1 MRVSP
6 SGFGYVD
13 PNFDTPGLAG
23 SHAGLRFSTQPFAQQ
38 AYPIGYFH
46 YNTAVLYMPT
56 ILSDTS
62 AWTVVSTT
70 FIPDSAYQYV
80 QIGNFFADSLC
91 SSVVL
96 DPGSGDYAA
105 YAFVD
110 MVCVSQQEGVC
121 DPVQSV
127 PSPSATVLPQGLLI
141 TDQIRLDLP
150 AWGLDGAVE
159 GAMLFDAAGKLVA
172 MRSLQGTQ
180 GVVSWSM
187 PDLRSGLYVLVLDVR
202 DRPALRVRSWK

>member
-1 MRVSP
+1 MAERRLRIRGVLIGPDVYNKEYMQGSLFAALQPGMVAYVSMRVSP

-91 SSVVL
+91 SSVVEC
-96 DPGSGDYAA
+96 
-105 YAFVD
+105 
-110 MVCVSQQEGVC
+110 VC
-121 DPVQSV
+121 
-127 PSPSATVLPQGLLI
+127 
-141 TDQIRLDLP
+141 
-150 AWGLDGAVE
+150 
-159 GAMLFDAAGKLVA
+159 
-172 MRSLQGTQ
+172 
-180 GVVSWSM
+180 
-187 PDLRSGLYVLVLDVR
+187 
-202 DRPALRVRSWK
+202 